1 MIEKDPPES
10 VSEATTHRLS
20 LLLRSLRVLD
30 GEKVGTIS
38 SQQLAERFGLNSA
51 QIRKDLAQFGEFGV
65 RGVGYHVHE
74 LKARLKSVMGLDRVR
89 NVWVVGAGNLG
100 QALADSKNF
109 NSEGFRVVALFDSD
123 RRKVGA
129 RSRTGVPLRDVATL
143 KEWAAKENAEI
154 GVLAVPAD
162 AVASVALLL
171 RDAGVRAILNFAPIT
186 LAPLPDVVVKNVDLT
201 LFLEN
206 LSFQLA
212 KSDATP
218 RPKGG

>member
-143 KEWAAKENAEI
+143 KDWAAKENAEI

-212 KSDATP
+212 KRDAGP

>member
-143 KEWAAKENAEI
+143 KEWAAKEKAEI

-212 KSDATP
+212 KSDAGT

>member
-1 MIEKDPPES
+1 VIEKDPPES

-65 RGVGYHVHE
+65 RGVGYHVPE

-143 KEWAAKENAEI
+143 KEWAAKEKAEI

-212 KSDATP
+212 KSDAGT

>member
-30 GEKVGTIS
+30 GERVGTIS

-65 RGVGYHVHE
+65 RGVGYHVPE

-212 KSDATP
+212 KSGAGT
-218 RPKGG
+218 RSKGG

>member
-65 RGVGYHVHE
+65 RGVGYHVPE

-109 NSEGFRVVALFDSD
+109 NSEGFRVAALFDSD

-212 KSDATP
+212 KSDAGT

>member
-1 MIEKDPPES
+1 MVEKEPPES

-20 LLLRSLRVLD
+20 LLLRSIRVLQS
-30 GEKVGTIS
+30 ERVTTIS

-65 RGVGYHVHE
+65 RGVGYRVAT
-74 LKARLKSVMGLDRVR
+74 LKAHLTAVMGLDRVR
-89 NVWVVGAGNLG
+89 TVFVVGAGNLG
-100 QALADSKNF
+100 QALADSRNF
-109 NSEGFRVVALFDSD
+109 NSEGFRVTALFDSD
-123 RRKVGA
+123 RRKAGGKTK
-129 RSRTGVPLRDVATL
+129 TGIPIRDVSGL
-143 KEWAAKENAEI
+143 LQDAAKENAEV

-162 AVASVALLL
+162 AVPTVALLL
-171 RDAGVRAILNFAPIT
+171 RDAGIKAILNFAPVT
-186 LAPLPDVVVKNVDLT
+186 LAPFPGVVVKNVDLT

-212 KSDATP
+212 KLAARP

>member
-212 KSDATP
+212 KSGAGT

>member
-65 RGVGYHVHE
+65 RGVGYHVPE

-212 KSDATP
+212 KSDAGT

>member
-38 SQQLAERFGLNSA
+38 SQKLAERFGLNSA

-65 RGVGYHVHE
+65 RGVGYHVPE

-212 KSDATP
+212 KSDAGS

>member
-65 RGVGYHVHE
+65 RGVGYHVPE

-212 KSDATP
+212 KSGAGT

>member
-1 MIEKDPPES
+1 VIEKDPPES

-65 RGVGYHVHE
+65 RGVGYHVPE

-109 NSEGFRVVALFDSD
+109 NSEGFRVAALFDSD

-212 KSDATP
+212 KSDAGT